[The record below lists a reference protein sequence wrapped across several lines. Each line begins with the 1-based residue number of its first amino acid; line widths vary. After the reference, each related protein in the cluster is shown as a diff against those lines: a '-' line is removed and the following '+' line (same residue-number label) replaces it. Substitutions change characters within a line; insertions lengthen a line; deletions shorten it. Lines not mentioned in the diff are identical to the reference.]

1 MARQRKSGGAAGGEP
16 TPAGPR
22 PETPDRVPAAARR
35 RAEELRELIHYHNHR
50 YYVLD
55 APEIADA
62 EYDRLFDE
70 LVALEAEHPELVTDD
85 SPTQRIGAEP
95 LGEFA
100 PVRHAVPMLSL
111 NKCTTREELEDW
123 LARCKSRLGSDGPLE
138 LTCEPKID
146 GVAVTLIYENGRL
159 ALGATRGD
167 GQVGE
172 DVTANIR
179 TLRAVPLKLR
189 GNDLPTVL

>member
-1 MARQRKSGGAAGGEP
+1 
-16 TPAGPR
+16 
-22 PETPDRVPAAARR
+22 
-35 RAEELRELIHYHNHR
+35 
-50 YYVLD
+50 
-55 APEIADA
+55 
-62 EYDRLFDE
+62 
-70 LVALEAEHPELVTDD
+70 
-85 SPTQRIGAEP
+85 EP

-146 GVAVTLIYENGRL
+146 GVAVTLIYESGRL

-189 GNDLPTVL
+189 GNDLPTVLEVRGEVYMSQQDFQAFNAAARAAGEKTLVNPRNGAAGSLRQLDPKLTARRPLSLFC